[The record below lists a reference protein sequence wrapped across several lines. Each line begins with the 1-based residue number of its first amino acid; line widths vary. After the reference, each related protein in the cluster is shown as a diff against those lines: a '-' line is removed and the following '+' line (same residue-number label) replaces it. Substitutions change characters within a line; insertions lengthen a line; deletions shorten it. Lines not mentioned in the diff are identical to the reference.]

1 MRHLTTILATALTLA
16 CLALACGAE
25 VTLQGAHAQDGA
37 GGSTTTTTTTTTTTA
52 TTSSGGPICDC
63 SPPRLVQLATAPCG
77 QVIADP
83 SLTRDRGLVAW
94 VGPDDPE
101 QVDRLQVP
109 ILWASD
115 GGVEVEC
122 PVWDTEADLV
132 VEVWGLE

>member
-37 GGSTTTTTTTTTTTA
+37 GGSTTTTTA

-63 SPPRLVQLATAPCG
+63 PAPRLVQLASARCG
-77 QVIADP
+77 EVIVDAG
-83 SLTRDRGLVAW
+83 LTRDRGLVAW

-109 ILWASD
+109 ILWTPE
-115 GGVEVEC
+115 GLEVEC
-122 PVWDTEADLV
+122 PIWDTTDAELV
-132 VEVWGLE
+132 VEVWGSE